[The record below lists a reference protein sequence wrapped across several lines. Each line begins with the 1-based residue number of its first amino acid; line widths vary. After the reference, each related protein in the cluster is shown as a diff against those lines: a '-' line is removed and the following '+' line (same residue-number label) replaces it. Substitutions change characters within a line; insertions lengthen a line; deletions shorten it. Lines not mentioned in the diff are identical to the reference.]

1 MVTDNENQKKIEESK
16 FRALNA
22 ALLMV
27 EEIVGLGATPNEV
40 DGAIK
45 GLEKRTREMAVIVLA
60 RADDK
65 AVELR
70 DLLSPTLSERMG
82 KDAAGEDGRPAGS

>member
-45 GLEKRTREMAVIVLA
+45 GLEKRTKEMALIVLA
-60 RADDK
+60 RRTGK
-65 AVELR
+65 ELEEKKR
-70 DLLSPTLSERMG
+70 KELEG
-82 KDAAGEDGRPAGS
+82 Q

>member
-45 GLEKRTREMAVIVLA
+45 GLEKRAKEMALIVLA
-60 RADDK
+60 RRTGK
-65 AVELR
+65 ELEEKKHKE
-70 DLLSPTLSERMG
+70 LERQ
-82 KDAAGEDGRPAGS
+82 